1 MQLRRPAA
9 LSGGGPAGDVQA
21 VWLRPGGVALL
32 LCAVAEL
39 AWGQAVK
46 RDPAAPADAYCNEVL
61 GSLNRD
67 LAARKPEAFLAAS
80 TFYETGQCVGRSD
93 ARSLEFLAQA
103 ARSGS
108 AQGVRRL
115 ARRFALGQGVP
126 QSYSNAG
133 AWLAGKGA
141 SNEPL
146 QPWDYS
152 IGYAYAVLSEV
163 LAVVQYPP
171 GALRGATEAA
181 FVLEVNALRAR
192 QISLKPTVDGSDTQ
206 TELYAAITAAFNARL
221 PEVVKA
227 LPPPDPKL
235 LVNARVAMPVA
246 LRFKGGG
253 AIDVLEDEPIL
264 R

>member
-1 MQLRRPAA
+1 MA
-9 LSGGGPAGDVQA
+9 
-21 VWLRPGGVALL
+21 GVAQ
-32 LCAVAEL
+32 A
-39 AWGQAVK
+39 QAVK
-46 RDPAAPADAYCNEVL
+46 RDAGAAADAQCTEVL
-61 GSLNRD
+61 AALNRD
-67 LAARKPEAFLAAS
+67 LAARRAEAFLVAS
-80 TFYETGQCVGRSD
+80 NYYETGYCVGRSE
-93 ARSLEFLAQA
+93 ARALEFLAQA

-108 AQGVRRL
+108 PQGVRRMS
-115 ARRFALGQGVP
+115 RRFALGQGVP

-141 SNEPL
+141 SNEEL

-163 LAVVQYPP
+163 LASVQYPA
-171 GALRGATEAA
+171 GALRGASEAA
-181 FVLEVNALRAR
+181 FVLELDALRPR
-192 QISLKPTVDGSDTQ
+192 QIGLKPTTDVAGTQ
-206 TELYAAITAAFNARL
+206 AELYSSIHAAFNARL

-227 LPPPDPKL
+227 LPSPDPKL

-246 LRFKGGG
+246 LRFKGAG

>member
-1 MQLRRPAA
+1 MK
-9 LSGGGPAGDVQA
+9 GGGPLLCGA
-21 VWLRPGGVALL
+21 ALL
-32 LCAVAEL
+32 LCMAAEP
-39 AWGQAVK
+39 AWSQAVK
-46 RDPAAPADAYCNEVL
+46 RDPAAPADAYCTEVL
-61 GSLNRD
+61 ASLNRD
-67 LAARKPEAFLAAS
+67 LAARKAEAFLAAS
-80 TFYETGQCVGRSD
+80 TFHESGQCVERSE

-133 AWLAGKGA
+133 AWLTGKGA

-163 LAVVQYPP
+163 LASVRYPA
-171 GALRGATEAA
+171 GDLRGASEAA
-181 FVLEVNALRAR
+181 FVLEVDALRAR
-192 QISLKPTVDGSDTQ
+192 QVNLKPTAEGAGPQ
-206 TELYAAITAAFNARL
+206 TELYVALAAALNARA
-221 PEVVKA
+221 PDVVKA
-227 LPPPDPKL
+227 LPAPDPKL
-235 LVNARVAMPVA
+235 LVNARVAVPVA
-246 LRFKGGG
+246 LRFKAGG

>member
-1 MQLRRPAA
+1 MNGLR
-9 LSGGGPAGDVQA
+9 LGGA
-21 VWLRPGGVALL
+21 ALL
-32 LCAVAEL
+32 LCGAAEL

-61 GSLNRD
+61 ASLNRD
-67 LAARKPEAFLAAS
+67 LAARKPEAMLAAS
-80 TFYETGQCVGRSD
+80 TFFETGQCVGRSD

-115 ARRFALGQGVP
+115 SRRFALGQGVP

-141 SNEPL
+141 SSEPL

-163 LAVVQYPP
+163 LAVVQYPA
-171 GALRGATEAA
+171 GALRGASDAA

-192 QISLKPTVDGSDTQ
+192 QISLKPTAEGADTQ
-206 TELYAAITAAFNARL
+206 TELYASIAAAFNARL

-227 LPPPDPKL
+227 LPSPDPQL

-246 LRFKGGG
+246 LRFKSAG

>member
-1 MQLRRPAA
+1 MNRIR
-9 LSGGGPAGDVQA
+9 SRSV
-21 VWLRPGGVALL
+21 VTVLL
-32 LCAVAEL
+32 LCGAAAA
-39 AWGQAVK
+39 AWGQGVK
-46 RDPAAPADAYCNEVL
+46 RDPGTVASAQCTELLDA
-61 GSLNRD
+61 LNRE
-67 LAARKPEAFLAAS
+67 LAARRAEAFLRAS
-80 TFYETGQCVGRSD
+80 NLHESGQCVERSD

-103 ARSGS
+103 ARAGS
-108 AQGVRRL
+108 ALAVRRL
-115 ARRFALGQGVP
+115 SRRFALGQGVP

-146 QPWDYS
+146 LPWDYS

-163 LAVVQYPP
+163 LASVQYPA
-171 GALRGATEAA
+171 GDLRGASEAA

-192 QISLKPTVDGSDTQ
+192 QISLKATAEGANTQ
-206 TELYAAITAAFNARL
+206 AELYSTLAAAFNARIAD
-221 PEVVKA
+221 VVKA
-227 LPPPDPKL
+227 LPSPDPQL

-246 LRFKGGG
+246 LRFKGAG